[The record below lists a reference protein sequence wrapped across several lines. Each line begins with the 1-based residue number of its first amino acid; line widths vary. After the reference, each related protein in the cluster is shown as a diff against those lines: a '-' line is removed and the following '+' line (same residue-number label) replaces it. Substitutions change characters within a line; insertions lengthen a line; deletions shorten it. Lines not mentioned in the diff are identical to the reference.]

1 MPFALSPEPFAE
13 QTMEFIK
20 PGINFDFVGKMRIAF
35 IISMVAIL
43 ISIVSL
49 VARGGPNW
57 GIDFAGGTV
66 IQGKFQKDVPIDG
79 IRASLAPVQLAEVT
93 IQQFGAREENEY
105 LIRTAESTED
115 LKGLSGR
122 IEDSLTAAFGK
133 DGFEVRRV
141 EVVGPK
147 VGRDLTQKGIM
158 AVVFSW
164 IAMLAYIAWRFEF
177 RFAVG
182 GILALVHD
190 TIITIGVFSLL
201 NLEFSLVIVAALL
214 TIIGYSIN
222 DTIVIYDRVRE
233 NMRKNMR
240 QELGQVINA
249 SINQTL
255 SRTILTVLTVV
266 LVLAS
271 ILLFGGA
278 VIFDFAFAIL
288 VGVIVGTYSS
298 IFIASPVV
306 LAWEKASP
314 ARRKRK

>member
-1 MPFALSPEPFAE
+1 MQVKFTGGVDIDKIRSTLE
-13 QTMEFIK
+13 
-20 PGINFDFVGKMRIAF
+20 GIH
-35 IISMVAIL
+35 L
-43 ISIVSL
+43 E
-49 VARGGPNW
+49 
-57 GIDFAGGTV
+57 GI
-66 IQGKFQKDVPIDG
+66 
-79 IRASLAPVQLAEVT
+79 T
-93 IQQFGAREENEY
+93 IQQFGTKTDYEY

-122 IEDSLTAAFGK
+122 VEDALQAAFGK
-133 DGFEVRRV
+133 GAFEVRRV
-141 EVVGPK
+141 EVVGAK
-147 VGRDLTQKGIM
+147 VGKDLTQKGIL

-201 NLEFSLVIVAALL
+201 NKEFSLVIVAALL

-222 DTIVIYDRVRE
+222 DTIVIYDRIRE
-233 NMRKNMR
+233 NRKKNVR
-240 QELGQVINA
+240 QDLGQLINA

-266 LVLAS
+266 IVLAA

-278 VIFDFAFAIL
+278 VMFDFAFAIL
-288 VGVIVGTYSS
+288 VGIVVGTYSS
-298 IFIASPVV
+298 IFIASPFV
-306 LAWEKASP
+306 LAWERVSP
-314 ARRKRK
+314 SKRKRK

>member
-1 MPFALSPEPFAE
+1 
-13 QTMEFIK
+13 MELIK
-20 PGINFDFVGKMRIAF
+20 PDTQIDFVGKMRIAF
-35 IISMVAIL
+35 T
-43 ISIVSL
+43 VSL
-49 VARGGPNW
+49 IAIAVSIASLVVHGGPNW

-66 IQGKFQKDVPIDG
+66 VQVKFTGGVDIDKIRSTLEG
-79 IRASLAPVQLAEVT
+79 IHLEGIT
-93 IQQFGAREENEY
+93 IQQFGAKTDYEY

-122 IEDSLTAAFGK
+122 VEDALQAAFGK
-133 DGFEVRRV
+133 GTFEVRRV
-141 EVVGPK
+141 EVVGAK
-147 VGRDLTQKGIM
+147 VGKDLTQKGIL

-201 NLEFSLVIVAALL
+201 NKEFSLVIVAALL

-222 DTIVIYDRVRE
+222 DTIVIYDRIRE
-233 NMRKNMR
+233 NRKKNVR
-240 QELGQVINA
+240 QDLGQLINA

-266 LVLAS
+266 LVLAA

-278 VIFDFAFAIL
+278 VMFDFAFAIL
-288 VGVIVGTYSS
+288 VGIVVGTYSS
-298 IFIASPVV
+298 IFIASPFV
-306 LAWEKASP
+306 LAWERVSP
-314 ARRKRK
+314 SKRKRK

>member
-1 MPFALSPEPFAE
+1 
-13 QTMEFIK
+13 MELIK
-20 PGINFDFVGKMRIAF
+20 PDTQIDFVGKMRIAF
-35 IISMVAIL
+35 T
-43 ISIVSL
+43 VSL
-49 VARGGPNW
+49 IAIAVSIASLIVHGGPNW

-66 IQGKFQKDVPIDG
+66 VQVKFTGGVDIDKIRSTLEG
-79 IRASLAPVQLAEVT
+79 IHLEGIT
-93 IQQFGAREENEY
+93 IQQFGAKTDYEY

-122 IEDSLTAAFGK
+122 VEDALQAAFGK
-133 DGFEVRRV
+133 GTFEVRRV
-141 EVVGPK
+141 EVVGAK
-147 VGRDLTQKGIM
+147 VGKDLTQKGIL

-201 NLEFSLVIVAALL
+201 NKEFSLVIVAALL

-222 DTIVIYDRVRE
+222 DTIVIYDRIRE
-233 NMRKNMR
+233 NRKKNVR
-240 QELGQVINA
+240 QDLGQLINA

-266 LVLAS
+266 LVLAA

-278 VIFDFAFAIL
+278 VMFDFAFAIL
-288 VGVIVGTYSS
+288 VGIVVGTYSS
-298 IFIASPVV
+298 IFIASPFV
-306 LAWEKASP
+306 LAWERVSP
-314 ARRKRK
+314 SKRKRK